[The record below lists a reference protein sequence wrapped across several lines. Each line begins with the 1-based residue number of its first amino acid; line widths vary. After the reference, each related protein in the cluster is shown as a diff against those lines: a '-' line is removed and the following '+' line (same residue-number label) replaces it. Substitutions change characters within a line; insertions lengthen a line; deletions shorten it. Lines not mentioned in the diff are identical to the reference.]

1 MTARYGEQT
10 YDASYPL
17 KRTAARGRARARKSS
32 RKRKPNSISQSQR
45 SPAFTVAV
53 VAGLVSSAGFVLI
66 AVLAML
72 GG

>member
-1 MTARYGEQT
+1 MTARYGERT

-17 KRTAARGRARARKSS
+17 RRSAARGRARKSS
-32 RKRKPNSISQSQR
+32 RKRKPKSISQSKR

-66 AVLAML
+66 AMLAML